1 LWVVSPTVILGSL
14 LVHNDLVH
22 NDEDG
27 VAMAGEGKAEDRI
40 DQTKR
45 ADPEDT
51 KVEEPVSDQVRHVP
65 GDEPTER
72 PPQGSVEAGGDP
84 T

>member
-1 LWVVSPTVILGSL
+1 VILGSSL
-14 LVHNDLVH
+14 LVHND
-22 NDEDG
+22 EEG

-45 ADPEDT
+45 ADTEDT
-51 KVEEPVSDQVRHVP
+51 KVEEPVSNQVRRVP

-72 PPQGSVEAGGDP
+72 PPHGSVEAGGDP
-84 T
+84 A